1 MFGTKSKLFKKIE
14 MGGSPNRPYNW
25 IWLSS
30 NYHFEHALRNLI
42 SAMVQVNSKYI
53 VIALWSKNIILIF
66 MTISPSLSIM
76 IGGSLVFCNCLFS
89 NFDLDPLYVR
99 QCMLRLTVPAA
110 DWPHG
115 SCQPQC
121 HCGGRQGGTSHPRET
136 HHIWELSSEPGF
148 EIETMVFW
156 LLFLPINSL
165 KWKWWEKKKYAK
177 KNLMKLKRDHN
188 SEADLLE
195 SRHTGD

>member
-1 MFGTKSKLFKKIE
+1 
-14 MGGSPNRPYNW
+14 
-25 IWLSS
+25 
-30 NYHFEHALRNLI
+30 
-42 SAMVQVNSKYI
+42 MVQVMSKYI
-53 VIALWSKNIILIF
+53 VIALWSQSIILIF

-76 IGGSLVFCNCLFS
+76 IGESLVFCICLFS
-89 NFDLDPLYVR
+89 DFDLDPLYVR

-110 DWPHG
+110 EWPHG

-121 HCGGRQGGTSHPRET
+121 HCGGRQGGTSHPRRPSHLGT
-136 HHIWELSSEPGF
+136 Q
-148 EIETMVFW
+148 FW
-156 LLFLPINSL
+156 ARVWDWNNGILIAFLPINSL
-165 KWKWWEKKKYAK
+165 KWKWWEKKKDAK